1 MESQRREDR
10 PTARE
15 HWGGMHTWQR
25 ALIVIGSFLVV
36 AFVVGTVLVQIGE
49 RQNEQ
54 ARWDRYFERILED

>member
-1 MESQRREDR
+1 MEPDQRK

-15 HWGGMHTWQR
+15 HWAGMYTWQR

-36 AFVVGTVLVQIGE
+36 AFVVGTTLVQIGE

-54 ARWDRYFERILED
+54 ARWDRYFERILEE